1 MDNGFEWI
9 VENRGVD
16 DEEDWG
22 YLAKDRRCNWFK
34 KRRAKAAS
42 IDGFKDV
49 PRNDEDALK
58 KAVSQQPVAV
68 AIEADHREFQLYS
81 GGVFDGEC
89 GTNLDHGVLVV
100 GYGYDGESAG
110 HKHYW
115 TVKNSWGAKWGEEG
129 YIRIARGGMGPAGQC
144 GVAMQASYP
153 TKSSSAPLEDGDE
166 PTVLDAAL
174 GAVEDVAAWGQ
185 ERAST
190 VFL

>member
-1 MDNGFEWI
+1 MAY
-9 VENRGVD
+9 VSCSM
-16 DEEDWG
+16 
-22 YLAKDRRCNWFK
+22 LSDRCGPGDPGTPPSCLRH
-34 KRRAKAAS
+34 S
-42 IDGFKDV
+42 ISC
-49 PRNDEDALK
+49 
-58 KAVSQQPVAV
+58 AVTSTA
-68 AIEADHREFQLYS
+68 
-81 GGVFDGEC
+81 C
-89 GTNLDHGVLVV
+89 GTQLDHGVLLV
-100 GYGYDGESAG
+100 GYGEKDGV
-110 HKHYW
+110 KYW
-115 TVKNSWGAKWGEEG
+115 KVKNSWGAKWGEEG